1 MFCKET
7 SPAFKRYQRR
17 VITVMLGYAVILFSA
32 SWIVKHN
39 HPHGWLLYVLA
50 GLPAVPVILVIV
62 SMGRY
67 LQEETDEYLRLR
79 TMRSLLVGTAALLGT
94 LVVSDFLQS
103 FAGAPS
109 FTPFKSFFL
118 LFICFGI
125 TNGVQKLRD
134 RPSDD

>member
-17 VITVMLGYAVILFSA
+17 VFTVMLGYAVILLSA
-32 SWIVKHN
+32 SWIVKHD
-39 HPHGWLLYVLA
+39 HPHGWLLYVLSA
-50 GLPAVPVILVIV
+50 LPAVPVILVIA

-79 TMRSLLVGTAALLGT
+79 TMRSLLVGTAALLAT
-94 LVVSDFLQS
+94 LVVSDFLQA
-103 FAGAPS
+103 FAGAPAFPPFTS
-109 FTPFKSFFL
+109 FV
-118 LFICFGI
+118 LFCLAFGI
-125 TNGVQKLRD
+125 TNAVQKLRD